1 VIVPLSPSE
10 APSAAKPYGGTE
22 PYAIA
27 QNGAKGGRI
36 RGLPVLLLLWA
47 VQLLGQAPSE
57 GVLLQRAKGL
67 LAEQRW
73 QELVD
78 LLRSAPPHSAD
89 LDFYYGMG
97 LAQLGRLEEA
107 RTAFQDAARLQPKDK
122 RFPLELAGVEF
133 KQRHYA
139 RAAHFLRR
147 ALQLDPS
154 DSYGNDFLGTVYYL
168 EGNIEAALKYWNRV
182 GKPKVAEVRA
192 EPVPQIRPELLD
204 RALVFAPAS
213 ILSRSQV
220 LSSDERLRGLG
231 IFRDYKLD
239 LLARADGQFDLVFNN
254 TERNGFGHNKKEA
267 LFLSFRGLPFQ
278 MLHLEV
284 FNLRHEAMNL
294 ISFYRWDAEKR
305 RVLAQFSAPFLRNP
319 QYRYQLVVDLRGEN
333 WNIQSSFQGPT
344 TLLGSLNMRREALG
358 VNFSDFVSGRWNW
371 SAGVEISHRDFR
383 SVIPGPALTSE
394 LLPKAYQMKQL
405 SQADVQLWQFPERRL
420 TLESTISSQAGRIW
434 AQPRHSFEK
443 LQGAVR
449 LQWFPEPQGD
459 DYEIHHQLRVGK
471 TFGNLPFDELFMLG
485 VQHDNELWMRGH
497 IASRDGRKGSGP
509 MGRNYFLS
517 NWELDKNAYRRGP
530 FDVKAGPFVE
540 TGKITDPIPGLG
552 SHKWLW
558 DLGAQAKVRIFGIGV
573 VFSYGKDLRSGNN
586 AFYVSMLR

>member
-1 VIVPLSPSE
+1 VPLLPSE
-10 APSAAKPYGGTE
+10 APSAANPSGSTD
-22 PYAIA
+22 PCPIA
-27 QNGAKGGRI
+27 QKGAKDGRI

-47 VQLLGQAPSE
+47 LQLLGQADSTE
-57 GVLLQRAKGL
+57 AVLMQRAKGL

-78 LLRSAPPHSAD
+78 LLGSAQPHSAD

-97 LAQLGRLEEA
+97 LAQLGRFEEA

-122 RFPLELAGVEF
+122 RFPLELAGIEF
-133 KQRHYA
+133 KQKQYA

-147 ALQLDPS
+147 ALHLDPN

-182 GKPKVAEVRA
+182 GKPKVAEVRT

-204 RALVFAPAS
+204 RALLFSPAS

-239 LLARADGQFDLVFNN
+239 LLARADGGFDLVFNN
-254 TERNGFGHNKKEA
+254 KEQNGFGQNKKEA
-267 LFLSFRGLPFQ
+267 LFLTFRELPFQ
-278 MLHLEV
+278 TLHLEV

-294 ISFYRWDAEKR
+294 VSFYRWDAEKR

-319 QYRYQLVVDLRGEN
+319 QYRYQLIVDLRGEN

-344 TLLGSLNMRREALG
+344 TLLGSVNMRREALG

-371 SAGVEISHRDFR
+371 SAGAEISHRDFR

-394 LLPKAYQMKQL
+394 LLPKAYQLKQL
-405 SQADVQLWQFPERRL
+405 SQVDVQLWQFPERRL
-420 TLESTISSQAGRIW
+420 SLESTISSQAGRIW
-434 AQPRHSFEK
+434 AQPEHSFEK

-449 LQWFPEPQGD
+449 FHWFPESEGS

-471 TFGNLPFDELFMLG
+471 IFGGLPFDELFMLG
-485 VQHDNELWMRGH
+485 VEHDNELWMRGH

-517 NWELDKNAYRRGP
+517 NWELDKNAYHRGL
-530 FDVKAGPFVE
+530 FDVTVGPFVD

-573 VFSYGKDLRSGNN
+573 VISYGKDLRSGNN
-586 AFYVSMLR
+586 ALYVSMLR

>member
-133 KQRHYA
+133 KQKQYA

>member
-1 VIVPLSPSE
+1 VIVPLSLSQ
-10 APSAAKPYGGTE
+10 APSAANPSGGTE
-22 PYAIA
+22 PCPIA
-27 QNGAKGGRI
+27 HTGAASGRI

-47 VQLLGQAPSE
+47 VQLFGQADPTE
-57 GVLLQRAKGL
+57 AVLIQRAQGL

-78 LLRSAPPHSAD
+78 LLRCAQPHSAD

-97 LAQLGRLEEA
+97 LAQLGQFEEA
-107 RTAFQDAARLQPKDK
+107 RAAFQEGARLQPKDK

-133 KQRHYA
+133 KQKHYA

-147 ALQLDPS
+147 ALHLDPN

-182 GKPKVAEVRA
+182 GKPKVAAVRT

-213 ILSRSQV
+213 ILSQSQV

-239 LLARADGQFDLVFNN
+239 LLARGDGQFDLVFNN
-254 TERNGFGHNKKEA
+254 KERNGFGHNKKEA
-267 LFLSFRGLPFQ
+267 LFLTFRGLPFQ
-278 MLHLEV
+278 TLHLEV

-294 ISFYRWDAEKR
+294 VSLYRWDAEKR

-319 QYRYQLVVDLRGEN
+319 QYRYQLIIDLRGEN

-344 TLLGSLNMRREALG
+344 TLLGSVNMRREALG

-371 SAGVEISHRDFR
+371 SAGAEISHRDFR

-394 LLPKAYQMKQL
+394 LLPKAYQLKQL
-405 SQADVQLWQFPERRL
+405 SQVDVRLWQLPERRL
-420 TLESTISSQAGRIW
+420 TLESTISSQAARIW
-434 AQPRHSFEK
+434 AQPQHSFEK
-443 LQGAVR
+443 LQGALR
-449 LQWFPEPQGD
+449 FHWFAEPEG

-471 TFGNLPFDELFMLG
+471 TLGDLPFDELFMLG

-530 FDVKAGPFVE
+530 FAVKAGPFVD

-558 DLGAQAKVRIFGIGV
+558 DVGAQAKVRLFGIGV